1 MKDKRPEKLKFVF
14 AAYSISGVQ
23 VLAAFV
29 GALNKLGLPAV
40 FSMHGVDVGVKA
52 LEKNI
57 SKKKSWPSGVV
68 SNGLELRFG
77 ILPALAHS
85 FLTIQEAGSTNKV
98 AWEELAAPILSVNGI
113 IQAWISDVE
122 YDFWQNAKDPLEYEC
137 AGRSFSQLPQKTNGL
152 PAPLTQMEIDTS
164 GNPGRIELRQGYV
177 EAIGSTMWLSDLFW
191 ERVGKNKITTL
202 LLLRAQGLEVF
213 EGGEVVK
220 VVASEKC
227 FHDDVTIEKQR
238 ILREVLFG

>member
-14 AAYSISGVQ
+14 AADSISGEQ
-23 VLAAFV
+23 VLATFI
-29 GALNKLGLPAV
+29 GALNKLGLPTV

-85 FLTIQEAGSTNKV
+85 FLTIQEAGCANKI
-98 AWEELAAPILSVNGI
+98 AWEELVAPFLSVKGL

-122 YDFWQNAKDPLEYEC
+122 YDFWQNAKDPMEYAC

-191 ERVGKNKITTL
+191 ENVGKNRASTL
-202 LLLRAQGLEVF
+202 LLLRAQGFIVF
-213 EGGEVVK
+213 EGAEFVK
-220 VVASEKC
+220 VVASESC
-227 FHDDVTIEKQR
+227 FHDDKTIEMQR
-238 ILREVLFG
+238 TLRGVLFD